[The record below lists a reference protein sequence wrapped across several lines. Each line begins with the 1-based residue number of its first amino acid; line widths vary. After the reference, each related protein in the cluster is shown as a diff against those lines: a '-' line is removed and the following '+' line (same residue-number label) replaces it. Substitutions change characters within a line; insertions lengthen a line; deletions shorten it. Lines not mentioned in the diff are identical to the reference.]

1 MPKDYYSADKEQVR
15 SFIAVELPQAVKEG
29 LATLQKELKLA
40 GHTAVKWVAPEG
52 IHLTLKFLGNVSTTK
67 ISGIVGALER
77 VAAEFSAFRLETLI
91 NEVTTIQNN
100 GKHKIVGT
108 TQNNFITSA
117 IIIAGGCQRRKLR
130 IPGEDKFTGRG
141 VSYCAT
147 CDGPLFRD
155 KRVSIVGGGNA
166 ALTEALSLTKFAS
179 SVKVIHRRHQLRA
192 TQILQKKAF
201 KEPKIEFI
209 WNTIVTE
216 IEGNSMVSQLKLK
229 EVTTDKISTL
239 KVAGVFVAIGLIP
252 NTNYLKGIVPLDK
265 MGYIITN
272 ELMETRIPGIFAAG
286 DIRYNSYRQLI
297 TAAGDG
303 ATAALSAERFLKEL
317 G

>member
-1 MPKDYYSADKEQVR
+1 MNKEYQLIIIGGGPAGLTAGLYSSRAGIKTLLIEKGVIGGQIVN
-15 SFIAVELPQAVKEG
+15 VERIENYPG
-29 LATLQKELKLA
+29 L
-40 GHTAVKWVAPEG
+40 PEG
-52 IHLTLKFLGNVSTTK
+52 ISGFELTEFMHRQALKYG
-67 ISGIVGALER
+67 
-77 VAAEFSAFRLETLI
+77 LETLI